1 MSEIAKFYLL
11 AHISIS
17 AIGGMLLLAIWYN
30 IKSRFKTIL
39 EEGAKE
45 KRVDKGLLFLSFAMF
60 TWVLSGIWG
69 FAGFQF
75 DFINE
80 SLFEVGTRLFSII
93 NNSFLLLSLFYFYYA
108 PPFIYNNEKS
118 VKIIIAIILTV
129 SLLTLLLNNYGIE
142 ATEDS
147 HINIAN
153 IPDLLLSVFLSG
165 LLMISF
171 YKTFVHRGLKI
182 VAVISVVVIALMM
195 ISQFQEVFPN
205 IWNRSELINNLLKI
219 VSKTS
224 LIAICLV
231 LATTWVIRLASMPKP
246 NEMNISFHD
255 WSLIKLSV
263 PSKGIHNQ
271 IVDFGSKTTQYK
283 NLLKFAIRRKYGQ
296 GDEQSILVG
305 SGGELS
311 NQTYLTRIINNINEI
326 CNYDESQKLERR
338 DMFNFIGT
346 GLYRLRIIPE
356 NISIDENLLS
366 EFIKS
371 LDNQAYA
378 SLCN

>member
-1 MSEIAKFYLL
+1 MSELSKFYLL
-11 AHISIS
+11 AHVFIS

-30 IKSRFKTIL
+30 IRSRFRTIL

-45 KRVDKGLLFLSFAMF
+45 KRVDKGLLFLSLAMF
-60 TWVLSGIWG
+60 TWVLSGLWG
-69 FAGFQF
+69 LAAFEL
-75 DFINE
+75 DFINTGVA
-80 SLFEVGTRLFSII
+80 EVVKRLFSIV
-93 NNSFLLLSLFYFYYA
+93 NNLFLLLSLFYFYYA

-118 VKIIIAIILTV
+118 VKIIVGIIFTV
-129 SLLTLLLNNYGIE
+129 SLLTLLLNNFGIQS
-142 ATEDS
+142 EDTA
-147 HINIAN
+147 INIAN
-153 IPDLLLSVFLSG
+153 IPDMLLSAFLSG

-182 VAVISVVVIALMM
+182 VAIISVVVIALMM

-205 IWNRSELINNLLKI
+205 IWNRSELVNNLIKI

-246 NEMNISFHD
+246 NEMNIIFQD
-255 WSLIKLSV
+255 WSLVKLTV

-283 NLLKFAIRRKYGQ
+283 NLLKFAIRRKYGE
-296 GDEQSILVG
+296 GDQQCIVIG
-305 SGGELS
+305 NGGELS
-311 NQTYLTRIINNINEI
+311 NQTYLSRIINNINEI
-326 CNYDESQKLERR
+326 CQYDENQKLERR

-346 GLYRLRIIPE
+346 GMYRLRIVPE
-356 NISIDENLLS
+356 NITIDEALLK
-366 EFIKS
+366 EFNKS
-371 LDNQAYA
+371 LDNQAYK